1 METNEKKEKDLD
13 LVDLVKEAGGVLF
26 HLLSCATTYILRFL
40 RLNVRYW
47 YIVLLAAVLSVFA
60 FLHFGLLKPRLQ
72 AEFVVHMVGVNYG
85 DLQDRVRALG
95 LNLNPFNN
103 NETFAKTLKLSKED
117 VKAVRSLDSH
127 LCLDVNKD
135 GLRDYIC
142 EDESEIDSTMQIV
155 RYELCIRMTA
165 HGEAN
170 FAAIQKNLLAYF
182 NQNPELI
189 AMCDRYVKTHEKEI
203 HLLENE
209 MGNLSHI
216 EEGLNP
222 IMRVGEDGVITSRSG
237 DTRDKMELINRSIAT
252 ELGLGTQRYPVR
264 AVSDVLIREPKSK
277 FRVAIEC
284 IFNCYL
290 IAVLLIVLI
299 DNYSKIKDFVRSSR
313 TEKRQES

>member
-13 LVDLVKEAGGVLF
+13 LIDLTKEVLAMVG
-26 HLLSCATTYILRFL
+26 HLLAFLWTYILLIF
-40 RLNVRYW
+40 RLNIRYW
-47 YIVLLAAVLSVFA
+47 YIILIFFVLSIFA
-60 FLHFGLLKPRLQ
+60 FIHIAFMKPRIQ

-85 DLQDRVRALG
+85 ELQDRVRTLG
-95 LNLNPFNN
+95 LKLNPFNN
-103 NETFAKTLKLSKED
+103 NEAFAKTLKLQKED
-117 VKAVRSLDSH
+117 VKAIRSVDSH
-127 LCLDVNKD
+127 LCLDINKD
-135 GLRDYIC
+135 GLRDRIC

-165 HGEAN
+165 HGLAN
-170 FAAIQKNLLAYF
+170 FMGIQKNMLAYF

-203 HLLENE
+203 RLLENE

-216 EEGLNP
+216 EEGPNP
-222 IMRVGEDGVITSRSG
+222 IMQVGEDGVITSRSG

-284 IFNCYL
+284 IFSCYL

>member
-1 METNEKKEKDLD
+1 METNEQKVKDLD

-40 RLNVRYW
+40 RFNVRYW

-95 LNLNPFNN
+95 LKLNPFRD
-103 NETFAKTLKLSKED
+103 NEAFAKTLKLPKED

-189 AMCDRYVKTHEKEI
+189 AMCDRYVKMHEKEVL
-203 HLLENE
+203 LLESE
-209 MGNLSHI
+209 LGNLSHNSEDGI
-216 EEGLNP
+216 VP
-222 IMRVGEDGVITSRSG
+222 VMQVGEDGVITSRSG
-237 DTRDKMELINRSIAT
+237 DTRDKMELINRSIST
-252 ELGLGTQRYPVR
+252 ELNLGTQRYPVR
-264 AVSDVLIREPKSK
+264 AVSDVLVREENPLMQ
-277 FRVAIEC
+277 VASGC
-284 IFNCYL
+284 VFVSYVL
-290 IAVLLIVLI
+290 GVLLMLLI
-299 DNYSKIKDFVRSSR
+299 HYRGKIGEFIRSSR
-313 TEKRQES
+313 KG